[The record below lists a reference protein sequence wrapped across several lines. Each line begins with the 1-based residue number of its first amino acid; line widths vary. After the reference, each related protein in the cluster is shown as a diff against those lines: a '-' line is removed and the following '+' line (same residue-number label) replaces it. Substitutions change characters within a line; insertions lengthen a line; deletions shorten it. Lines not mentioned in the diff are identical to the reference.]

1 MLKPFFINTNL
12 CYGLDECQTSAQFF
26 DNVGGNTGNSYI
38 GYSII
43 KILYGKLIKVPEIK
57 NIFSYDFK
65 NQDELIQK
73 INKEYSHIVFCLQD
87 QLRNSQ
93 SYGIKPNWKKI
104 TEFISRI
111 DKPFLVVSLGT
122 NSFKGEAEDYYKN
135 FNPELVRFVHIL
147 SEKSNSLGVRGLE
160 SERILH
166 KLGINNV
173 APVGCPSFFEMGQH
187 RKPIQK
193 KEIAP
198 TAILS
203 PSNVGRCVLQDEQTS
218 FRYLYW
224 PQEKISTPTEWR
236 LPNLSLWLF
245 QKGFANIELWKKF
258 VSGFDY
264 NYSSRMHGGI
274 LSLNCGIPTVMINDD
289 LRAYEM
295 CSLFKIPYVPRGGN
309 PIELYKQVNFEPMN
323 STYSTLYKNF
333 MSFLAENG
341 FDKVAISV
349 LHKEAESLPEI
360 EPFELPVNNKIVS
373 EVEKSLKS
381 YNFYMPTKILF
392 KLLLKKLIN
401 KIH

>member
-173 APVGCPSFFEMGQH
+173 APVGCPSFLKWDDTESPFKKKKWLLLLFYPPVMWGDAYYKMNKLYFGIYTGHKKKFQLLPSGVY
-187 RKPIQK
+187 PICHCGFFK
-193 KEIAP
+193 K
-198 TAILS
+198 
-203 PSNVGRCVLQDEQTS
+203 VLQT
-218 FRYLYW
+218 
-224 PQEKISTPTEWR
+224 
-236 LPNLSLWLF
+236 
-245 QKGFANIELWKKF
+245 
-258 VSGFDY
+258 
-264 NYSSRMHGGI
+264 
-274 LSLNCGIPTVMINDD
+274 
-289 LRAYEM
+289 
-295 CSLFKIPYVPRGGN
+295 
-309 PIELYKQVNFEPMN
+309 
-323 STYSTLYKNF
+323 
-333 MSFLAENG
+333 
-341 FDKVAISV
+341 
-349 LHKEAESLPEI
+349 
-360 EPFELPVNNKIVS
+360 
-373 EVEKSLKS
+373 
-381 YNFYMPTKILF
+381 
-392 KLLLKKLIN
+392 
-401 KIH
+401 

>member
-111 DKPFLVVSLGT
+111 DKPFLVVSLGA
-122 NSFKGEAEDYYKN
+122 NAFKEDLNDFYK
-135 FNPELVRFVHIL
+135 HIDRDLIHFIHVL
-147 SEKSNSLGVRGLE
+147 SQKTYSLGVRGLK
-160 SERILH
+160 SETVLH
-166 KLGINNV
+166 QLGIKNV
-173 APVGCPSFFEMGQH
+173 APVGCPTFFEMGPNRQ
-187 RKPIQK
+187 PIQK
-193 KEIAP
+193 KDTP
-198 TAILS
+198 VAILS
-203 PSNVGRCVLQDEQTS
+203 PSDGGQSVLQDEQAL
-218 FRYLYW
+218 FKCLYW
-224 PQEKISTPTEWR
+224 PQENFSIPNSLR
-236 LPNLSLWLF
+236 LPNLLSLPL
-245 QKGFANIELWKKF
+245 QKGFACIELWKKF
-258 VSGFDY
+258 VSSFDY

-274 LSLNCGIPTVMINDD
+274 LSLNCGIPTVMTNDD

-295 CSLFKIPYVPRGGN
+295 CSLFKIPYVPGGGR

-323 STYSTLYKNF
+323 KAYSSLYKNF
-333 MSFLAENG
+333 MSFLSENG
-341 FDKVAISV
+341 FDKAAISA

-360 EPFELPVNNKIVS
+360 KPFELPINKNLINS
-373 EVEKSLKS
+373 VEMALKS
-381 YNFYMPTKILF
+381 YKFYMPSHILF
-392 KLLLKKLIN
+392 KLLFLKIFN
-401 KIH
+401 KKH